1 MVSHFSVEFCSFSV
15 YLCVADSFTFSQVVM
30 FLCQINDIWNE
41 TMQTV
46 ISQPPHT
53 HTYTHHH
60 TVLNMRLVSSH
71 RWASMNPTM
80 MRSDRWHVFE
90 RRWMAECHVQTLT
103 WKFTASRAA
112 THRCTHTHPTFSG
125 NLLPCPHPLC
135 FVWLYCSV
143 AGSDTSWLG
152 RKQEQH
158 VEKAIWQIWDLNLAK
173 TCSGILLSDEWEV
186 RLIGKQDGIS
196 RGDLSTKLR

>member
-1 MVSHFSVEFCSFSV
+1 MLSFAPFQCICVSLTVSLFLKSSCS
-15 YLCVADSFTFSQVVM
+15 CVKSMIFEMKQCRQSS
-30 FLCQINDIWNE
+30 L
-41 TMQTV
+41 
-46 ISQPPHT
+46 SHHT